1 MVFHGISWHF
11 MAFHGISWYF
21 TNIWEHDLNIHII
34 GLWKNKG
41 YEAQHRPAGSMADFP
56 TLRFLMVFVFSAQS
70 KSGEVV
76 NKGSMVLVY
85 MLTWLGYIDGKCYI
99 EYMDPMGL
107 FWMFFIFK
115 HRHGPWH
122 GMMPNA
128 MTWAPLFFFQKG
140 GDQSSTTGGFEA
152 NFKLQEISQQRICEI
167 QNWCHWSM
175 DRSFHSR
182 VTVVWLKRW
191 CDVYSPILFSHVN
204 RNSAFSVLD
213 LCS

>member
-1 MVFHGISWHF
+1 MV
-11 MAFHGISWYF
+11 FHGISWYF
-21 TNIWEHDLNIHII
+21 TNIWEHDVNIHII

-41 YEAQHRPAGSMADFP
+41 YDAQHRPAGSMADFPSHEFSLQHCWLFP

-76 NKGSMVLVY
+76 NIGSMVLVY

-128 MTWAPLFFFQKG
+128 MTWAPLFFFRKG
-140 GDQSSTTGGFEA
+140 VIRAVQLVGLKPTLSFRKYHNSGFVRSKIDA
-152 NFKLQEISQQRICEI
+152 IGQWIGHFTQE
-167 QNWCHWSM
+167 WP
-175 DRSFHSR
+175 
-182 VTVVWLKRW
+182 L
-191 CDVYSPILFSHVN
+191 CD
-204 RNSAFSVLD
+204 
-213 LCS
+213 